1 MEYSEEGTYFFNP
14 DDFIDQDDVDELR
27 DKLKVE
33 ENKWMSALK
42 NHLLEMQGSQQ
53 ILFVANSKIINVTSM
68 THPGG
73 RRLSRN
79 RGKAGKN
86 TVMLQALFK
95 AQQNKAIQTGAVYIL
110 ISFFP
115 DYFSTEKVF

>member
-95 AQQNKAIQTGAVYIL
+95 AQQNKAIQTGAVYIFKFL
-110 ISFFP
+110 SP
-115 DYFSTEKVF
+115 